1 MVLCNTMLQPSTVY
15 TLMRA
20 VDVYVLPCQ
29 KDVLSCQ
36 SYDMLHPIHPRNHI
50 PGMRFIN
57 SQKNPLTLIEHLL
70 ATRMTK
76 IITAIIDTRMQY
88 SCVCVCMCV
97 CVCVLREQ
105 HCYIVILL

>member
-1 MVLCNTMLQPSTVY
+1 
-15 TLMRA
+15 MRA

-57 SQKNPLTLIEHLL
+57 SQKNLLTLIEHLL

-88 SCVCVCMCV
+88 SCVCVCV